1 MLGRRRLS
9 AYGAKEP
16 LTKGRSWR
24 ITDTSTSSRPAP
36 RGSLFVFWR
45 HIRLGRVA
53 CGPIQRRKQH
63 DLCRLSFARC
73 ESQVPAP
80 PWAARLLKRCNTK
93 MAGHISPFLWV
104 LWRTH
109 LGWTGAGVLL
119 SRKGIGATPSRS
131 HLTGRRGL
139 LTRMASRLALQAQ
152 AAAQRLTNH
161 YKRQRPPSAR
171 RSKPPVSPLTGDLRL
186 AHPDPFGIAAV
197 KQYKRKLAHVSASS
211 GLSRFWRLGLWCGIQ
226 K

>member
-1 MLGRRRLS
+1 
-9 AYGAKEP
+9 
-16 LTKGRSWR
+16 
-24 ITDTSTSSRPAP
+24 
-36 RGSLFVFWR
+36 
-45 HIRLGRVA
+45 
-53 CGPIQRRKQH
+53 
-63 DLCRLSFARC
+63 LSFARC

-119 SRKGIGATPSRS
+119 SRRGIGATPSRS

-171 RSKPPVSPLTGDLRL
+171 RSSVWRIQTPLVLQRSSNISESWPTSAPVRDYHGSGGWGCGVEFKSDLGATPSCFTFLRFAALRKERLTLQDHGDAQSLNKTLR
-186 AHPDPFGIAAV
+186 
-197 KQYKRKLAHVSASS
+197 R
-211 GLSRFWRLGLWCGIQ
+211 
-226 K
+226 